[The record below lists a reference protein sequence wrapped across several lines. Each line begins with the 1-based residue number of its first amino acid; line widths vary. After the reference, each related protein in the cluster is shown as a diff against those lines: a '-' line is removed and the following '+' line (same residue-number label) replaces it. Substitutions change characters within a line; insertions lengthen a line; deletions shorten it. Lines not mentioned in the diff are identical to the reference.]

1 MALDKELTFKTVFR
15 YRNSYP
21 TAINAVASGA
31 INVKDI
37 VTHTYDFE
45 DIQMALSDAINKKD
59 EVVKAVVRIGR
70 E

>member
-1 MALDKELTFKTVFR
+1 
-15 YRNSYP
+15 
-21 TAINAVASGA
+21 
-31 INVKDI
+31 VKDI